1 MLKEIDKG
9 NCLVIL
15 EELCKTI
22 FKFISLKQFRDKMK
36 SHGPQDDRDKYWT
49 GGKWESQRQ
58 ELTRKEVEAYEGEL
72 TRLRNENKSI
82 RDQLNRSLK
91 ELHAYQVKYPSPY
104 TPKPQEDEEGNLWT
118 IAPEALNPLIEAYDT
133 SNFPLL

>member
-1 MLKEIDKG
+1 
-9 NCLVIL
+9 
-15 EELCKTI
+15 
-22 FKFISLKQFRDKMK
+22 MK
-36 SHGPQDDRDKYWT
+36 SHGPQDDRDKYWS